1 MRLKPGLI
9 GDRRGS
15 AAVEFAFIVP
25 IVLAL
30 YFGMVEATQALLA
43 KATVPVLVVR

>member
-1 MRLKPGLI
+1 MLTRNVLR
-9 GDRRGS
+9 DRRGS